1 MGAVD
6 IDDSPGD
13 KIGDKQQKS
22 VIAGLA
28 KEEIRA
34 RISPNVRESGG

>member
-6 IDDSPGD
+6 IGDSPGD
-13 KIGDKQQKS
+13 EIGGKRQKS

-34 RISPNVRESGG
+34 RILNLRVSGG